1 MAAVKR
7 RPRAAHGR
15 SAQFLALG
23 AIVLATLLLAPGC
36 SLIRPEETAA
46 DGQEQAT
53 RLAREGRHAEAAQAY
68 AQLASQA
75 PDDHDNYAMLSAE
88 QWLAANNVAAAK
100 QAFALVSS
108 EARSKQPTARAL
120 VAAEIAYAENDGA
133 RALREL
139 DQIQPPAAPDQ
150 AQNYW
155 WIRGRSSF
163 LTGHPIEGTR
173 ALVERERYL
182 TDAAALRANRDEL
195 LARIRAAA
203 EHGQSLK
210 PPPKTDAVVAG
221 WLDLGTVSVEMARNP
236 LHAAAD
242 LATWQRAYP
251 QHPADAV
258 VLGAAQAQIPAAGEF
273 PNQIA
278 LLLPL
283 SGRAETIGVAVRDG
297 FIAAYLEQPAANRPR
312 LKIYDVAAQ
321 SVAAAYSQA
330 VADGAAFVVG
340 PLTKEDVA
348 AVAPLCN
355 GRTPVLALNF
365 LGDAIAPPKNFYQF
379 ALLPEDEARIV
390 ARRVVADGRLNGVAI
405 VPTGEWGAR
414 VAAAFADELKSLG
427 GSVLDSQRYDSSQV
441 DFADTIKT
449 VMQVRPAKLD
459 HKLEKGEKPDP
470 PTHRSDAAFIFV
482 ASSSPGP
489 ARLILPQL
497 KFHYSGD
504 VPVYSTSDS
513 FAPDPAA
520 NTEIDGLFF
529 PDMPW
534 MVSNDPASA
543 QIRDEVRA
551 AWPASTARRDRLYAF
566 GFDAYRLVPALRSN
580 PPTQASEIAGV
591 TGKLHVDAGNRIR
604 RDLDWAQIRGGLPN
618 EL

>member
-1 MAAVKR
+1 LIAA
-7 RPRAAHGR
+7 A
-15 SAQFLALG
+15 
-23 AIVLATLLLAPGC
+23 C
-36 SLIRPEETAA
+36 SLIRPEENATDLETEAA
-46 DGQEQAT
+46 RMVA
-53 RLAREGRHAEAAQAY
+53 EGKHAQAAQAY
-68 AQLASQA
+68 AELAVQT
-75 PDDHDNYAMLSAE
+75 PDDHDNYELLSAE
-88 QWLAANNVAAAK
+88 QWLAANNIGAAK
-100 QAFALVSS
+100 QAFAAVSA
-108 EARSKQPTARAL
+108 EARTKLPAPRAL

-133 RALREL
+133 RAIREL
-139 DQIQPPAAPDQ
+139 DQIAVPTAADQ

-173 ALVERERYL
+173 ALVERERYW
-182 TDAAALRANRDEL
+182 TDTAALHANRDEL

-210 PPPKTDAVVAG
+210 PPPKTDPVVAG
-221 WLDLGTVSVEMARNP
+221 WLELGPVSVELERNP
-236 LHAAAD
+236 LHASTD
-242 LATWQRAYP
+242 LANWQRSYP
-251 QHPADAV
+251 QHPADDV
-258 VLGAAQAQIPAAGEF
+258 MLGAAHGQMAVATEL

-283 SGRAETIGVAVRDG
+283 SGRAEAVGVAVRDG
-297 FIAAYLEQPAANRPR
+297 FIAAYLEQDAASRPR
-312 LKIYDVAAQ
+312 LKVYDVAAE
-321 SVAAAYSQA
+321 SVSAAYARAIS
-330 VADGAAFVVG
+330 DGAAFVVG

-348 AVAPLCN
+348 AIAPLSD

-365 LGDAIAPPKNFYQF
+365 LGGGIAPPKNFYQF

-390 ARRVVADGRLNGVAI
+390 ARRVVADGRLNGVAL
-405 VPTGEWGAR
+405 VPTGEWGTR

-427 GSVLDSQRYDSSQV
+427 GSVLDSQRYDSSQA
-441 DFADTIKT
+441 DFAEAIKT

-459 HKLEKGEKPDP
+459 HKLEKGEKPEP

-513 FAPDPAA
+513 FAPDPSA

-534 MVSNDPASA
+534 MVSNDPATA
-543 QIRDEVRA
+543 QIRDGVRA
-551 AWPASTARRDRLYAF
+551 AWPSSTARRDRLYAF

-591 TGKLHVDAGNRIR
+591 TGKLHVDSTNRVR
-604 RDLDWAQIRGGLPN
+604 RDLDWAQIRSGLPN

>member
-7 RPRAAHGR
+7 RPRAAL
-15 SAQFLALG
+15 FM
-23 AIVLATLLLAPGC
+23 VLASMLLAAAC
-36 SLIRPEETAA
+36 SLIVP
-46 DGQEQAT
+46 QESAPDSQVEVA
-53 RLAREGRHAEAAQAY
+53 RLVREGKHAEAAQTY

-75 PDDHDNYAMLSAE
+75 PDEHDNYAMLSAE

-100 QAFALVSS
+100 QAFATVSAD
-108 EARSKQPTARAL
+108 ARAKLPTARAL
-120 VAAEIAYAENDGA
+120 VAAEIAFADNDGN
-133 RALREL
+133 RAIHEL
-139 DQIQPPAAPDQ
+139 DQIPVPTLPDQ

-155 WIRGRSSF
+155 GIRGRSSF
-163 LTGHPIEGTR
+163 LTGHPVEGTR

-182 TDAAALRANRDEL
+182 TDSAALRANRDEL

-203 EHGQSLK
+203 EHGQALK
-210 PPPKTDAVVAG
+210 VPPNTDPVVAG
-221 WLDLGTVSVEMARNP
+221 WLERGAGHAP
-236 LHAAAD
+236 IAAA
-242 LATWQRAYP
+242 
-251 QHPADAV
+251 
-258 VLGAAQAQIPAAGEF
+258 EF

-283 SGRAETIGVAVRDG
+283 SGRTEAIGVAVRDG
-297 FIAAYLEQPAANRPR
+297 FIAAYLEHDAASRPR

-321 SVAAAYSQA
+321 PVSAAYDQA
-330 VADGAAFVVG
+330 LADGAAFVVG

-348 AVAPLCN
+348 AVAPLSH

-365 LGDAIAPPKNFYQF
+365 LGQDVAAPQNFYQF
-379 ALLPEDEARIV
+379 ALLPEDEARSV

-414 VAAAFADELKSLG
+414 VAAAFADELKILG
-427 GSVLDSQRYDSSQV
+427 GSVVDSQRYDPAQV

-497 KFHYSGD
+497 KFNYSGD

-520 NTEIDGLFF
+520 NTEIDGMSF

-534 MVSNDPASA
+534 MVSNDAVTA
-543 QIRDEVRA
+543 QIRDRVRA
-551 AWPASTARRDRLYAF
+551 AWPAGTARRDRLYAF
-566 GFDAYRLVPALRSN
+566 GFDAYRLVPSLRGN
-580 PPTQASEIAGV
+580 TPTQVSEIAGV
-591 TGKLHVDAGNRIR
+591 TGKLRVDAGNHVR
-604 RDLDWAQIRGGLPN
+604 RELDWAQIRGGLPN
-618 EL
+618 AL